1 MSQERSSASLR
12 WSSLWDNWWSLV
24 TWKSQKRT
32 GTHWF
37 SKLKRDRSWE
47 NKERCLLWQFTLRA
61 ARQMGRVSLSLGKEH
76 SEACAKLSPSSA
88 RSGHSRESGQ
98 FMVTRSVLGLT
109 SEFSSAKASTFT
121 LYTRCLFLSRMN
133 ISGSIIGT
141 ARKRNG
147 SRTPAPFKSLW
158 LSEEALSW
166 VTVEWKTCLSTAS
179 WCVHTKVSLKATLE
193 NLKSDRYYD

>member
-88 RSGHSRESGQ
+88 RSGHSRESGR
-98 FMVTRSVLGLT
+98 FTETRSALGLT
-109 SEFSSAKASTFT
+109 SEFSSARAST
-121 LYTRCLFLSRMN
+121 YTPFMRCLFLSQM
-133 ISGSIIGT
+133 STFGSIIGT
-141 ARKRNG
+141 AKRING
-147 SRTPAPFKSLW
+147 SCTRVLFKSLW
-158 LSEEALSW
+158 QSREAS
-166 VTVEWKTCLSTAS
+166 S
-179 WCVHTKVSLKATLE
+179 
-193 NLKSDRYYD
+193 